1 MGQRVRK
8 AVLPVAGLGTR
19 FLPASKAMPK
29 EMATVVDR
37 PVIQYAVEEAR
48 AAGIEEF
55 VFVTSR
61 GKSSLEDHFDVDQ
74 GLESELKAK
83 GKVEALEEV
92 IAAQLPVGTYSFVRQ
107 SRPLGLGHAVWC
119 AKSMIG
125 DEPFAVLLP
134 DDVFLS
140 DKSVLGQM
148 VEAHA
153 DIGGNIIA
161 VVEVPRAKT
170 NKYGILD
177 VDSDD
182 GRIANVTGMV
192 EKPDPQD
199 APSTLSV
206 VGRYILQPEVMA
218 ALDDQEPGKGGEIQL
233 TDAIARV
240 IGHQKVSG
248 FRYDGQRYDCGDK
261 AGFVMANVAF
271 GLRHKDV
278 GPALKAMIDDLPR

>member
-37 PVIQYAVEEAR
+37 PVIQYAVEEAK

-55 VFVTSR
+55 IFVTSR
-61 GKSSLEDHFDVDQ
+61 GKSSLEDHFDIDPA
-74 GLESELKAK
+74 LEGELKAK
-83 GKVEALEEV
+83 GKDEALDDV
-92 IAAQLPVGTYSFVRQ
+92 IAAQLPSGAYSFVRQ
-107 SRPLGLGHAVWC
+107 GRPLGLGHAVWC
-119 AKSMIG
+119 ARSMIG

-140 DKSVLGQM
+140 DTSVLGQM
-148 VEAHA
+148 VDAHI
-153 DIGGNIIA
+153 DIGGSMLA

-170 NKYGILD
+170 NKYGILEID
-177 VDSDD
+177 ADD

-192 EKPDPQD
+192 EKPDPSD

-206 VGRYILQPEVMA
+206 VGRYILQPEVMT

-240 IGHQKVSG
+240 IGRQKVSG
-248 FRYDGQRYDCGDK
+248 FRYDGQRFDCGDK

-278 GPALKAMIDDLPR
+278 GPVLKAMIDDIPR